1 MAKPRGESDNPV
13 SLFPF
18 LSILACVIGTLI
30 LMISS
35 VAVTQMESDP
45 EEEVVERVEE
55 FRALEEKEKKDDAK
69 LKEMLPKLHE
79 LEQYKAALARLEK
92 ILEKLRKKQKE
103 QLSKSKTDDVEQK
116 KLREEEK
123 KLQELIAKL
132 LTQKKEL
139 EATIAACDKEL
150 QERKHVIDAPTVC
163 VLPAR
168 GNRGMRGMA
177 GSQPMFVEATG
188 KGIILDPGGKPKLV
202 PTSKLTK
209 SYAFKAAI
217 DAVANDDEMIMVFL
231 IRQDGYSAFRRAE
244 SFARTNSAVVGKLP
258 IIGKGKLD
266 LSRF

>member
-1 MAKPRGESDNPV
+1 
-13 SLFPF
+13 
-18 LSILACVIGTLI
+18 
-30 LMISS
+30 
-35 VAVTQMESDP
+35 
-45 EEEVVERVEE
+45 
-55 FRALEEKEKKDDAK
+55 
-69 LKEMLPKLHE
+69 
-79 LEQYKAALARLEK
+79 
-92 ILEKLRKKQKE
+92 
-103 QLSKSKTDDVEQK
+103 
-116 KLREEEK
+116 
-123 KLQELIAKL
+123 
-132 LTQKKEL
+132 
-139 EATIAACDKEL
+139 
-150 QERKHVIDAPTVC
+150 
-163 VLPAR
+163 
-168 GNRGMRGMA
+168 MA